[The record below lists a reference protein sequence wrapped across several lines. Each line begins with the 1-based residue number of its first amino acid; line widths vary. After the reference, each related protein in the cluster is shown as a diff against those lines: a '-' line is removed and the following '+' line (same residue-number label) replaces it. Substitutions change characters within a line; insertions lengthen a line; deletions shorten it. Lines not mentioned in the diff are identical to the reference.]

1 MTADRKPPREVRA
14 FCAVGKSGHLA
25 TGSTSLWAREVREY
39 FNMHGDTWAAAK
51 ERGWRVIRVRI
62 VPEVADE

>member
-14 FCAVGKSGHLA
+14 FCAAGKSGRLA

-39 FNMHGDTWAAAK
+39 FARHGTPWDKAK
-51 ERGWRVIRVRI
+51 KAGWRVIPVRI

>member
-14 FCAVGKSGHLA
+14 WASVDDNGRIFV
-25 TGSTSLWAREVREY
+25 STICRDREVAEALAWPT
-39 FNMHGDTWAAAK
+39 D
-51 ERGWRVIRVRI
+51 RVIRVRI